1 MFNYFCIF
9 TIMKLEKL
17 YKILITIFN
26 WIKGNKK
33 LLDQIANL
41 VFEIQVLIADIKD
54 LKEDQKHLH
63 LKIKNL
69 KDENKRVLKV
79 TKQTKL

>member
-33 LLDQIANL
+33 LLDQIASL
-41 VFEIQVLIADIKD
+41 VYEIQILISDIKD
-54 LKEDQKHLH
+54 IKEETKHLH
-63 LKIKNL
+63 LKINNL

-79 TKQTKL
+79 TRKTKL

>member
-1 MFNYFCIF
+1 
-9 TIMKLEKL
+9 MKLEKL

-33 LLDQIANL
+33 LLDQIASL
-41 VFEIQVLIADIKD
+41 VYEIQVLISDIKD
-54 LKEDQKHLH
+54 IKEDNKHLH

-69 KDENKRVLKV
+69 KDENKRFLK
-79 TKQTKL
+79 TTRKAKL

>member
-1 MFNYFCIF
+1 
-9 TIMKLEKL
+9 MKLEKL

-33 LLDQIANL
+33 LLDQVGIL
-41 VFEIQVLIADIKD
+41 MYEIQLLISEIKDIK
-54 LKEDQKHLH
+54 EDTKHLH
-63 LKIKNL
+63 LKINNL

-79 TKQTKL
+79 TRKTKL